1 MLFNNLKLNLVYK
14 DKLDLFSIFKFHN
27 WEVWYKILNKICM
40 YYLPRKIR
48 EMEFQILK
56 ATRALEV
63 ELALDN
69 KLVTNHLKKM
79 LENSFTNYSVLF

>member
-1 MLFNNLKLNLVYK
+1 
-14 DKLDLFSIFKFHN
+14 
-27 WEVWYKILNKICM
+27 M